1 MYEFSVY
8 KMSDCVLCYQSLSVE
23 TEVDACSWWLCFR
36 RKKLWKSMQIT
47 HRLKD
52 SDTFKNIPT
61 AEMYHLGVKS
71 YGSPCKS

>member
-8 KMSDCVLCYQSLSVE
+8 KMSECVLCYQSLSVE
-23 TEVDACSWWLCFR
+23 AEVDVGGYVCFR